1 MRLSPV
7 RSRLLGGVALA
18 CALAASPGPAPAQP
32 FEAEA
37 PAVPARV
44 VVGASPDYA
53 PYEFLDRNGQARG
66 YNVDLTR
73 AIAEVMGMTVE
84 FRFGRW
90 SEIRAALMRGDID
103 ILQGISYSDERAKIL
118 EFAPP
123 HAIVH
128 HALFAR
134 RDGPRASSLDDLRG
148 HEVIVFGGGIM
159 DEILTARGL
168 GDHLV
173 RTGTPADALR
183 LLASGQHDF
192 VALAALPGIHI
203 TRELKL
209 KNVVEVAQR
218 VAAERYGY
226 AVKKGN
232 SELLARF
239 DEGLAILKKTG
250 RYEEIHAKWLGPLEP
265 EGVPWQVIAKWGAII
280 FVPLLLGLGATMLW
294 SRSLQKEVAQRTR
307 LLLQHQAQLVQ
318 ADRMAALGVLV
329 SGVAHEINNPNGL
342 ILLDVPI
349 LKAAFEDARE
359 ILDAH
364 RAQQGDFQLAGLPYQ
379 RMREE
384 IPKMIDEMLAAGRR
398 IGHIVADLK
407 DFARREDAPRL
418 EPVDLDAIARAAV
431 RLVENRISKATSRF
445 EVDLAPGLP
454 RVRGNAQRIEQV
466 IVNLLL
472 NACEALPDPGRA
484 VRLVTRRDAERRAI
498 VLEVQDEGVGIPAE
512 HLPRLT
518 DPFFTTKR
526 ESGGTGL
533 GLSVSAGI
541 VKEHGGTLEFR
552 STPSAGTFAILT
564 LPEAREEAAA

>member
-1 MRLSPV
+1 MSAPGPL
-7 RSRLLGGVALA
+7 RLLAAATAVAAALA
-18 CALAASPGPAPAQP
+18 GSARAQP
-32 FEAEA
+32 MDVHAA
-37 PAVPARV
+37 PEGRV
-44 VVGASPDYA
+44 FVVGASPDYP
-53 PYEFLDRNGQARG
+53 PYEFRDRDGNAAG

-73 AIAEVMGMTVE
+73 AIAGVMGMSVE

-90 SEIRAALMRGDID
+90 SEIRAGLMRGEID
-103 ILQGISYSDERAKIL
+103 ILQGISYSDERARIL

-128 HALFAR
+128 HGIFAR

-148 HEVIVFGGGIM
+148 KEVIVFGGGIL
-159 DEILTARGL
+159 DELLTARGM
-168 GDHLV
+168 GDRLV

-183 LLASGQHDF
+183 LLASGKHDF
-192 VALAALPGIHI
+192 VALALLPGIHI
-203 TRELKL
+203 TRELGL
-209 KNVVEVAQR
+209 TNVVDVAQN

-232 SELLARF
+232 TELLARF
-239 DEGLAILKKTG
+239 EEGMEILKKTG
-250 RYEEIHAKWLGPLEP
+250 RWDEIHARWLGPLEP
-265 EGVPWQVIAKWGAII
+265 AGVPWSVIARWGALVL
-280 FVPLLLGLGATMLW
+280 VPLVAGLGASVLW
-294 SRSLQKEVAQRTR
+294 SRSLKRQVEHRTR

-349 LKAAFEDARE
+349 LKEAFLDARE

-364 RAQQGDFQLAGLPYQ
+364 RAEHGDFRLAGLPYD

-384 IPKMIDEMLAAGRR
+384 LPRMIDEMLAAGRR
-398 IGHIVADLK
+398 IGHIVTDLK

-418 EPVDLDAIARAAV
+418 EPVELEAVARAAV
-431 RLVENRISKATSRF
+431 RLVENRISKATARF
-445 EVDLAPGLP
+445 EVSLAPGLP
-454 RVRGNAQRIEQV
+454 RVRANAQRIEQV
-466 IVNLLL
+466 IVNLLI

-484 VRLVTRRDAERRAI
+484 IRLVTRRDAARREI
-498 VLEVQDEGVGIPAE
+498 VLEVQDEGVGVPPE
-512 HLPRLT
+512 HLPHLT

-552 STPSAGTFAILT
+552 SSPGAGTVAILT
-564 LPEAREEAAA
+564 LPEAHEEAAA